1 MTNTEMYNE
10 IVGQIQLIRHDK
22 DKLETLLEFINDQ
35 LIYDETDE
43 LEEIPEKFEL
53 ILKDVAGSIDCG
65 SICYINTDTAEVE
78 EYHPELE
85 EYDEEFDDETPEFE
99 WKHKDW
105 PNSIEIAP
113 LEASESFEIMSGFA
127 MQIGNL
133 MFQSKL
139 LKVLEGKKPFANF
152 KRTIDSS
159 NYRQAWFDY
168 KQKALENHVRIQ
180 LHIHLKWQPEAPKES
195 DSLAPNDLP
204 F

>member
-1 MTNTEMYNE
+1 MTNNELYNE

-22 DKLETLLEFINDQ
+22 DKLETLLEFVNDQ
-35 LIYDETDE
+35 LIYDASDE

-53 ILKDVAGSIDCG
+53 IIKNVAGSIDCG

-78 EYHPELE
+78 EYHPDMA
-85 EYDEEFDDETPEFE
+85 EYEEEFADETPEFE
-99 WKHKDW
+99 LKYKEW
-105 PNSIEIAP
+105 PNSIAIEP

-127 MQIGNL
+127 LQIGNIV
-133 MFQSKL
+133 FQNKL
-139 LKVLEGKKPFANF
+139 LNILEGKKPFANF

-168 KQKALENHVRIQ
+168 KQKALENHVRTQ
-180 LHIHLKWQPEAPKES
+180 LYLFFKYKTGTPKATEGIR
-195 DSLAPNDLP
+195 PNDLP

>member
-1 MTNTEMYNE
+1 MTNNELYNE

-22 DKLETLLEFINDQ
+22 DKLETLLEFVNDQ
-35 LIYDETDE
+35 LIYDASDE
-43 LEEIPEKFEL
+43 LEEIPEKFEF
-53 ILKDVAGSIDCG
+53 IIKNVAGSIDCG

-85 EYDEEFDDETPEFE
+85 EYEEEFDDEIHELT

-105 PNSIEIAP
+105 PNSIAIEP

-127 MQIGNL
+127 LQIGNIV
-133 MFQSKL
+133 FQNKL
-139 LKVLEGKKPFANF
+139 LNILEGKKPFANF

-168 KQKALENHVRIQ
+168 KQKALENHVRTQ
-180 LHIHLKWQPEAPKES
+180 LYLCFKYKTDTPKATE
-195 DSLAPNDLP
+195 DIRPNDLP

>member
-10 IVGQIQLIRHDK
+10 IIGQIQLIRHDK
-22 DKLETLLEFINDQ
+22 DKLETLLEFVNDQ

-78 EYHPELE
+78 EYHPDMA
-85 EYDEEFDDETPEFE
+85 EYEEEFADETPEFE
-99 WKHKDW
+99 WKHKEW
-105 PNSIEIAP
+105 PNSIAIAP

-133 MFQSKL
+133 MFQNKL

-168 KQKALENHVRIQ
+168 KQKALENHVRTQ
-180 LHIHLKWQPEAPKES
+180 LHIRLKGQPEAPKAT